1 MFTPSGKNKI
11 IWGQVICDNNFVS
24 RLGFVFMDP
33 DGLEDQIKIDIYNEK
48 GFVKNFK
55 LDLYPNKSIQLS
67 SDQIKNKKDQNYD
80 EKSNFYWYLAKSSRQ
95 DLTAFSF
102 HYNKIS
108 GDGSGEHSF

>member
-1 MFTPSGKNKI
+1 MSKI
-11 IWGQVICDNNFVS
+11 HKTAIIGDNCIIGNNVEIGAYS
-24 RLGFVFMDP
+24 II
-33 DGLEDQIKIDIYNEK
+33 EDQIKIDIYNEK